1 LTKKELSDLD
11 QLKRNLVLA
20 ALPPKDLERIEP
32 NLESVTLS
40 QGEIIFESG
49 ESPTY
54 LYFPTTAVI
63 SLIYLAE
70 DGKTAEVGFA
80 GNIGLVGFDIFMGGD
95 SQAAQTVVQRSGEA
109 IRMKAK
115 NVLDE
120 FHHCGTFQDVLLRYT
135 RAMMAQMSQ
144 LAVCNSLHTL
154 QQQLCRWIL
163 LNYDQ
168 RPGNEIEVTHE
179 LIANLLGVRRES
191 VTQSAGILQE
201 MGVIEN
207 TRGVIK
213 IINRKELEKIVCE
226 CYRVVADE
234 CERLQSESGVNSD
247 KK

>member
-1 LTKKELSDLD
+1 MTKKELFNLD

-20 ALPPKDLERIEP
+20 ALPPSDLARIEP
-32 NLESVTLS
+32 NLKPVTLS
-40 QGEIIFESG
+40 QGEIIYESG

-63 SLIYLAE
+63 SLIYLAK

-80 GNIGLVGFDIFMGGD
+80 GNIGLIGYDIFMGGD

-109 IRMKAK
+109 VRMKARY
-115 NVLDE
+115 VLDE
-120 FHHCGTFQDVLLRYT
+120 FHHCGTFQEVLLRYT
-135 RAMMAQMSQ
+135 QAMMAQMSQ

-168 RPGNEIEVTHE
+168 MPGNKIEVTHE
-179 LIANLLGVRRES
+179 LIGNFLGVRRES
-191 VTQSAGILQE
+191 VTQAAGILQE
-201 MGVIEN
+201 MGVIKN
-207 TRGVIK
+207 TRGIIK
-213 IINRKELEKIVCE
+213 IQDRNGLEKIVCE

-234 CERLQSESGVNSD
+234 CERLQSESVNERR
-247 KK
+247 